1 MTIGRNTHLALAALI
16 AVPLAL
22 SVLVLSQNSRGEDT
36 KQIRPTRLQEA
47 VPIDLLSV
55 AQTQISR
62 LRRTADQLRVLAV
75 QPMPGNLSPEEQAEL
90 VRHTQWL
97 RDASHLVRTLA
108 DNWEQRLQPLTEQ
121 RGFQGKS
128 GLRLEDLNTFFQLQT
143 LGLKRKLQRE
153 NGQISLD
160 PESVR
165 ASYRTAK
172 VVINNMK

>member
-1 MTIGRNTHLALAALI
+1 MPAD
-16 AVPLAL
+16 PLSA
-22 SVLVLSQNSRGEDT
+22 
-36 KQIRPTRLQEA
+36 
-47 VPIDLLSV
+47 
-55 AQTQISR
+55 AQTQIAR
-62 LRRTADQLRVLAV
+62 LRRTAEQLRILAV

-90 VRHTQWL
+90 GRHTQWL

-108 DNWEQRLQPLTEQ
+108 DSWEQRLRPLTEQ
-121 RGFQGKS
+121 RGFQGTGS
-128 GLRLEDLNTFFQLQT
+128 LRLKDLNAFFQLQT
-143 LGLKRKLQRE
+143 LGLKRKLERE

>member
-1 MTIGRNTHLALAALI
+1 MMIDRDTHLALVALI
-16 AVPLAL
+16 TVLL
-22 SVLVLSQNSRGEDT
+22 TLLVLPQNSRGEDT
-36 KQIRPTRLQEA
+36 RHMRRTLLQEA
-47 VPIDLLSV
+47 VPADPLSA

-62 LRRTADQLRVLAV
+62 LRRTAEQLHVLAV

>member
-1 MTIGRNTHLALAALI
+1 MMIDRDTHLALAALI
-16 AVPLAL
+16 AVPLIL
-22 SVLVLSQNSRGEDT
+22 LVLPQNSRGEDT
-36 KQIRPTRLQEA
+36 RHIQPARLQEA
-47 VPIDLLSV
+47 VPTDPLSA
-55 AQTQISR
+55 AQTQIAR
-62 LRRTADQLRVLAV
+62 LRRTAEQLRVLAV
-75 QPMPGNLSPEEQAEL
+75 QPMPGNLPPEEQAEL

-108 DNWEQRLQPLTEQ
+108 DSWEQRLQPLTEQ
-121 RGFQGKS
+121 RGFQGTGS
-128 GLRLEDLNTFFQLQT
+128 LRLKDLNTFFQLQT